1 MCNDNSPMERKVHRN
16 ECPFPFQKAGIA
28 GSNVP
33 ESFPIYRRGP
43 MVVVGF
49 EYQNELETRTSTYRG
64 PKYPS

>member
-1 MCNDNSPMERKVHRN
+1 MEKKKGTATSGRFLSKK
-16 ECPFPFQKAGIA
+16 E
-28 GSNVP
+28 GSNVE

-43 MVVVGF
+43 MVVVF